1 MQQTESRMFRHV
13 GRFGVGF
20 TLKKSSDY
28 AFDYV
33 VYPVVIIS
41 LGYVWG
47 GVVMTLLSVAM
58 NILIIKAYDWAKQDL
73 LMIEL
78 LKSTIHQDKDGMR
91 FLLLR
96 KFIRNNNI
104 AAFFFLSWVDD
115 PIVVTL
121 YLRKGS
127 YQYNGMSF
135 RDWNIFLGST
145 VVSNMFWI
153 ISLGSIIELSKI
165 FFR

>member
-1 MQQTESRMFRHV
+1 MQQTASKIFGHA

-20 TLKKSSDY
+20 TLKRSSDY

-33 VYPVVIIS
+33 LYPVVILS

-47 GVVMTLLSVAM
+47 GVVMTLLSVVM

-73 LMIEL
+73 LMIEI
-78 LKSTIHQDKDGMR
+78 LKSTIHQDKEGMR
-91 FLLLR
+91 FLSLR
-96 KFIRNNNI
+96 KFARNNDI
-104 AAFFFLSWVDD
+104 AAFFFLSWIED

-145 VVSNMFWI
+145 VVSNLFWI
-153 ISLGSIIELSKI
+153 VSLGSVIELLKV
-165 FFR
+165 FF